1 MPAFQLSHD
10 KTENFFKYCCQ
21 CICVDFCRVAIFHS
35 LAHFSEDQFLRT
47 FDTMQVP
54 TSDPGFKMS
63 IADMPKPFIIAAALL
78 AAAMGFVIW
87 DQFFWWGDREDYSF
101 GYLVPFFVG
110 YVLFDRWPTIKR
122 YFFQPIAKETD
133 CRSRRPLTHL
143 VTLAFACGWMGSLA
157 LFAIGALLRSV
168 AGPENPASLALSAGF
183 AGLLLSTVYFLTEK
197 TPHGNPRKL
206 GTRLTITGLF
216 LFPALIWLLSAP
228 MVSVLET
235 RIRVALLTQVT
246 IVVFNTF
253 DILGHPLIREGNVLI
268 LPEGRVGV
276 EEACSG
282 IRSLTACLFAGSFLG
297 AVFLD
302 RFWKKALLVGLA
314 MLFALITNFIRSL
327 FLTYWAYSRGSDA
340 LNDHWHLPLIG
351 DIGSVHDATGFMILI
366 VTSIGL
372 LALLPLFN
380 LHKRLGLDQQ
390 DD

>member
-1 MPAFQLSHD
+1 
-10 KTENFFKYCCQ
+10 
-21 CICVDFCRVAIFHS
+21 
-35 LAHFSEDQFLRT
+35 
-47 FDTMQVP
+47 MQVS

-340 LNDHWHLPLIG
+340 LNDHWYLPLIG

>member
-1 MPAFQLSHD
+1 MHIS
-10 KTENFFKYCCQ
+10 T
-21 CICVDFCRVAIFHS
+21 
-35 LAHFSEDQFLRT
+35 SE
-47 FDTMQVP
+47 
-54 TSDPGFKMS
+54 PGLKMS
-63 IADMPKPFIIAAALL
+63 VGDLPKPFLFAAILL
-78 AAAMGFVIW
+78 TAAMGFVIW

-110 YVLFDRWPTIKR
+110 YVLFDRWPNIKR
-122 YFFQPIAKETD
+122 YFFQPIARETNAKEP
-133 CRSRRPLTHL
+133 SLLTRL
-143 VTLAFACGWMGSLA
+143 VTLTFTLGWLGSLV

-168 AGPENPASLALSAGF
+168 AGPENPASLALSVGF
-183 AGLLLSTVYFLTEK
+183 GGLFLSTVFFLSEK
-197 TPHGNPRKL
+197 TPHGNPRTL
-206 GTRLTITGLF
+206 RTRLAITSLF
-216 LFPALIWLLSAP
+216 LFPALIWMLSAP

-282 IRSLTACLFAGSFLG
+282 IRSLTACLFAGSFLA

-314 MLFALITNFIRSL
+314 MFFALITNFIRSL

-340 LNDHWHLPLIG
+340 LNDHWHLPLFG
-351 DIGSVHDATGFMILI
+351 DIGSVHDVTGFLILI

-380 LHKRLGLDQQ
+380 LHKRLGMDQ
-390 DD
+390 DEE

>member
-1 MPAFQLSHD
+1 MHISTSEPGLKS
-10 KTENFFKYCCQ
+10 
-21 CICVDFCRVAIFHS
+21 S
-35 LAHFSEDQFLRT
+35 L
-47 FDTMQVP
+47 
-54 TSDPGFKMS
+54 
-63 IADMPKPFIIAAALL
+63 ADMPKPFLFAAFLL
-78 AAAMGFVIW
+78 AAAMGFVVW

-122 YFFQPIAKETD
+122 CFFQPIARETNTEGA
-133 CRSRRPLTHL
+133 CTLTKV
-143 VTLAFACGWMGSLA
+143 VTLVFTLGWLGSLA
-157 LFAIGALLRSV
+157 LFAVGALLRSV
-168 AGPENPASLALSAGF
+168 AGPENPASLAISAGF
-183 AGLLLSTVYFLTEK
+183 GGLLLSTVYFLTEK
-197 TPHGNPRKL
+197 TPHGNPRTLRARL
-206 GTRLTITGLF
+206 GITTLF
-216 LFPALIWLLSAP
+216 LFPAMIWLLSAP
-228 MVSVLET
+228 MVSFLET

-351 DIGSVHDATGFMILI
+351 DIGSVHDVTGFLILI

-372 LALLPLFN
+372 LALLPLFS
-380 LHKRLGLDQQ
+380 LHKRLGLQEQ

>member
-1 MPAFQLSHD
+1 MQVST
-10 KTENFFKYCCQ
+10 TESALKMTFWDLPQ
-21 CICVDFCRVAIFHS
+21 
-35 LAHFSEDQFLRT
+35 QFL
-47 FDTMQVP
+47 
-54 TSDPGFKMS
+54 
-63 IADMPKPFIIAAALL
+63 IAACLNAV
-78 AAAMGFVIW
+78 AMLFVIW
-87 DQFFWWGDREDYSF
+87 DQFYWWGAREDYSF

-110 YVLFDRWPTIKR
+110 YIIFDRWSTIKR
-122 YFFQPIAKETD
+122 FFFQPISKEINL
-133 CRSRRPLTHL
+133 RKNQRLTHL
-143 VTLAFACGWMGSLA
+143 VSAIFALGWLGSLG

-183 AGLLLSTVYFLTEK
+183 AGLLLSTVYFLSEK
-197 TPHGNPRKL
+197 TPQGNPRTLK
-206 GTRLTITGLF
+206 TRLTITLLF

-228 MVSVLET
+228 MVSVIET

-302 RFWKKALLVGLA
+302 RFWKKTLLVGMA
-314 MLFALITNFIRSL
+314 MFFALVTNFIRSL

-340 LNDHWHLPLIG
+340 LNDHWHLPIFG
-351 DIGSVHDATGFMILI
+351 DIGSVHDVTGFLILI

-372 LALLPLFN
+372 LALLPLFS
-380 LHKRLGLDQQ
+380 LHEKLKLEQPDN
-390 DD
+390 